1 MGILYMLIA
10 IGFMVFTHELG
21 HFMFAKLLGVGVHVF
36 SIGFGPK
43 ILGFKKGET
52 EYKLCTI
59 PLGGYVKL
67 EGDDPKLNPRPDKS
81 FQLKPK
87 WAKAII
93 IAAGVTMNFIFAIL
107 LIAFVNWHG
116 MPTLAP
122 VIGKTVE
129 DMPAH
134 GKLEPGDKI
143 LEINDIKVVTWNEMT
158 KVIKETSGCDDAVCP
173 LVGFKIERKGQTLK
187 VYVQPKITDTRNEF
201 GEQIKAPVIGVEPDP
216 NAVFV
221 MKLGLKDSAVK
232 GTKDSL
238 MLTKL
243 TALGLWKMVTG
254 SISAKDNLGGPITIV
269 SLGNQFAKQGITS
282 LILFV
287 AMILINLV
295 IINLVPLPILDGGLL
310 LLLAIEAIRGKPLNE
325 KLMDV
330 LQRISVALIITLI
343 VLVFYLDFARLL
355 NR

>member
-1 MGILYMLIA
+1 MGILYMLMA

-43 ILGFKKGET
+43 VLGFKKGET

-67 EGDDPKLNPRPDKS
+67 EGDDPELNPRPDKS

-116 MPTLAP
+116 MPALAP
-122 VIGKTVE
+122 VIGKTIE
-129 DMPAH
+129 GMPAY
-134 GKLEPGDKI
+134 GKLEHGDKI
-143 LEINDIKVVTWNEMT
+143 LEINSTSVRTWNEAIIIIMET
-158 KVIKETSGCDDAVCP
+158 PESGSILLKV
-173 LVGFKIERKGQTLK
+173 ERKGETLEIDLK
-187 VYVQPKITDTRNEF
+187 PKLVIAKNLF
-201 GEQIKAPVIGVEPDP
+201 GENVKVPAIGVEADP
-216 NAVFV
+216 NAVFT
-221 MKLGLKDSAVK
+221 MKLGLIDATVK

-238 MLTKL
+238 MMTKL
-243 TALGLWKMVTG
+243 TAIGLWKMVTG

-310 LLLAIEAIRGKPLNE
+310 LLLAIEAVRGKPLNE
-325 KLMDV
+325 KLTAV
-330 LQRISVALIITLI
+330 LQSISWMLIISLI

-355 NR
+355 NH